1 MKVLKYTLFSLMGML
16 IINSADAGNTSTSLK
31 VSLTIIETCEVS
43 TQGNLDFGSVVR
55 SQPVADAITNISVQ
69 CSKNTP
75 YQLAVTSDNNFEL
88 KSAASTASVAYVLY
102 QDAGHTQIWAGS
114 GGKIRSGVATGM
126 KENIPIHGAITSSTN
141 VQATKYEDWVRVNVI
156 Y

>member
-1 MKVLKYTLFSLMGML
+1 MKVLKYILFSLMSML
-16 IINSADAGNTSTSLK
+16 TINSADAGNASTSLR

-55 SQPVADAITNISVQ
+55 SQPVAGARTDVSVQ
-69 CSKNTP
+69 CSQNTP

-88 KSAASTASVAYVLY
+88 KSAASPASVAYVLY
-102 QDAGHTQIWAGS
+102 QDAGHTQIWGGPGS
-114 GGKIRSGVATGM
+114 KIYSGIATGM

>member
-1 MKVLKYTLFSLMGML
+1 MKVIQYALFSLMGML
-16 IINSADAGNTSTSLK
+16 TIDSAVAGNASTSLR
-31 VSLTIIETCEVS
+31 VSLTIVETCEVS
-43 TQGNLDFGSVVR
+43 TEGNLDFGSVVR
-55 SQPVADAITNISVQ
+55 SQAVAAARTDVSVQ

-88 KSAASTASVAYVLY
+88 KSTTSPASVAYVLY
-102 QDAGHTQIWAGS
+102 QDAGHTQIW
-114 GGKIRSGVATGM
+114 GGTADKIHSRVATGM
-126 KENIPIHGAITSSTN
+126 KENIPIHGVITSSTN

>member
-1 MKVLKYTLFSLMGML
+1 MKAIQYALFSLMGIL
-16 IINSADAGNTSTSLK
+16 TIDSAVAGNASTSLR
-31 VSLTIIETCEVS
+31 VSLTIVETCEVS
-43 TQGNLDFGSVVR
+43 TEGNLDFGSVVR
-55 SQPVADAITNISVQ
+55 SQPVAAARTDVSVQ
-69 CSKNTP
+69 CTQNTP

-88 KSAASTASVAYVLY
+88 KSAESPASVAYVLY
-102 QDAGHTQIWAGS
+102 QDAGHTQIW
-114 GGKIRSGVATGM
+114 GGAADKIHSRIATGM

>member
-1 MKVLKYTLFSLMGML
+1 MKVLKYTLFSLMSML
-16 IINSADAGNTSTSLK
+16 TINSADAGNVSTSLR

-55 SQPVADAITNISVQ
+55 SQPVAAARTDVSVQ
-69 CSKNTP
+69 CSQNTP

-88 KSAASTASVAYVLY
+88 KSAASPASVAYVLY
-102 QDAGHTQIWAGS
+102 QDAGHTQIW
-114 GGKIRSGVATGM
+114 GGAADKVRSRIATGM
-126 KENIPIHGAITSSTN
+126 KENIPIHGAIISSTN

>member
-1 MKVLKYTLFSLMGML
+1 MKVIKYALFSLRGVL
-16 IINSADAGNTSTSLK
+16 IINSAEAGNASTSLK
-31 VSLTIIETCEVS
+31 VSLTIVDTCEVS
-43 TQGNLDFGSVVR
+43 TQGNLDFGSVER
-55 SQPVADAITNISVQ
+55 AQPVPTARMDVTVQ

-88 KSAASTASVAYVLY
+88 KSTASPASVAYVLY
-102 QDAGHTQIWAGS
+102 QDAGHTQIW
-114 GGKIRSGVATGM
+114 GGAADKLRSRIATGM

>member
-1 MKVLKYTLFSLMGML
+1 MKVLKSTLFSLMGML
-16 IINSADAGNTSTSLK
+16 IITSADAGNTSTSLR
-31 VSLTIIETCEVS
+31 VSLTIIETCDVS

-55 SQPVADAITNISVQ
+55 SQPVAGAGTNISVQ
-69 CSKNTP
+69 CTQNTP
-75 YQLAVTSDNNFEL
+75 YQVAVTSDNNFEL

-102 QDAGHTQIWAGS
+102 QDAGHTQIWGGPGS
-114 GGKIRSGVATGM
+114 KIYSGIATGM

>member
-1 MKVLKYTLFSLMGML
+1 MKVIRHALFSLMGML

-31 VSLTIIETCEVS
+31 VSLTILETCDVS

-55 SQPVADAITNISVQ
+55 SQPVAGARTNISVQ
-69 CSKNTP
+69 CTQNTP
-75 YQLAVTSDNNFEL
+75 YQVAVTSDNNFEL
-88 KSAASTASVAYVLY
+88 KSAASPASVAYVLY
-102 QDAGHTQIWAGS
+102 QDAGHTQIW
-114 GGKIRSGVATGM
+114 GGAADKLHSRIATGI

>member
-1 MKVLKYTLFSLMGML
+1 
-16 IINSADAGNTSTSLK
+16 
-31 VSLTIIETCEVS
+31 
-43 TQGNLDFGSVVR
+43 TQGNLDFGSVER
-55 SQPVADAITNISVQ
+55 AQPVPTARTDVTVQ

-88 KSAASTASVAYVLY
+88 KSTASPASVAYVLY
-102 QDAGHTQIWAGS
+102 QDAGHTQIW
-114 GGKIRSGVATGM
+114 GGAADKLRSRIATGM

>member
-1 MKVLKYTLFSLMGML
+1 MKVIKYALFSLMGML
-16 IINSADAGNTSTSLK
+16 IINSADAGNTSTALK
-31 VSLTIIETCEVS
+31 VSLTIVETCEVS

-55 SQPVADAITNISVQ
+55 SQPVAGARTDVSVQ

-102 QDAGHTQIWAGS
+102 QDAGHTQIWGGS
-114 GGKIRSGVATGM
+114 ESKIRSGIATGM
-126 KENIPIHGAITSSTN
+126 KETIPIHGAITSSTN

>member
-1 MKVLKYTLFSLMGML
+1 MKVISHALFSLMGML
-16 IINSADAGNTSTSLK
+16 TINSADAGNASTSLR
-31 VSLTIIETCEVS
+31 VSLTILETCEVS
-43 TQGNLDFGSVVR
+43 TQGNLDFGSVER
-55 SQPVADAITNISVQ
+55 AQPVPTARTDVTVQ

-88 KSAASTASVAYVLY
+88 KSTASPASVAYVLY
-102 QDAGHTQIWAGS
+102 QDAGHTQIW
-114 GGKIRSGVATGM
+114 GGMADKIRSRIATGM
-126 KENIPIHGAITSSTN
+126 KENIPIHGAIISTTN

>member
-1 MKVLKYTLFSLMGML
+1 MKVLKSTLFSLMGML
-16 IINSADAGNTSTSLK
+16 IITSADAGNTSTSLR
-31 VSLTIIETCEVS
+31 VSLTIIETCDVS

-55 SQPVADAITNISVQ
+55 SQPVAGAGTNISVQ
-69 CSKNTP
+69 CTQNTP
-75 YQLAVTSDNNFEL
+75 YQVAVTSDNNFEL
-88 KSAASTASVAYVLY
+88 KSAVSTASVAYVLY
-102 QDAGHTQIWAGS
+102 QDAGHTQIW
-114 GGKIRSGVATGM
+114 GGGADKLHSRIATGM

>member
-1 MKVLKYTLFSLMGML
+1 MKVLKYTLFSLMSML
-16 IINSADAGNTSTSLK
+16 TINSADAGNASTSLR

-55 SQPVADAITNISVQ
+55 SQPVAAARTDVSVQ
-69 CSKNTP
+69 CSQNTP

-102 QDAGHTQIWAGS
+102 QDAGHTQIWGRPGS
-114 GGKIRSGVATGM
+114 KIYSGIATGM

>member
-1 MKVLKYTLFSLMGML
+1 MKVLKYTLFSLMSML
-16 IINSADAGNTSTSLK
+16 TINSADAGNASTSLR

-55 SQPVADAITNISVQ
+55 SQPVAAARTDVSVQ
-69 CSKNTP
+69 CSQNTP

-102 QDAGHTQIWAGS
+102 QDAGHTQIWGGPESKIYS
-114 GGKIRSGVATGM
+114 GIATGM
-126 KENIPIHGAITSSTN
+126 KESIPIHGAITSSTN

>member
-1 MKVLKYTLFSLMGML
+1 MKVLKSTLFSLMGML
-16 IINSADAGNTSTSLK
+16 IINSADAGNTSISLR
-31 VSLTIIETCEVS
+31 VSLTIIETCDVS

-55 SQPVADAITNISVQ
+55 SQPVAGAATNISVQ
-69 CSKNTP
+69 CTQNTP
-75 YQLAVTSDNNFEL
+75 YQVAVTSDNNFEL

-102 QDAGHTQIWAGS
+102 QDAGHTQIW
-114 GGKIRSGVATGM
+114 GGAADKLHSRIATGM

-141 VQATKYEDWVRVNVI
+141 VQATKYEDWVRVNVV

>member
-1 MKVLKYTLFSLMGML
+1 MKVIRHALFSLMGML

-31 VSLTIIETCEVS
+31 VSLTILETCDVS

-55 SQPVADAITNISVQ
+55 SQPVAGARTNISVQ
-69 CSKNTP
+69 CTQNTP
-75 YQLAVTSDNNFEL
+75 YQVAVTSDNNFEL
-88 KSAASTASVAYVLY
+88 KSAASPASVAYVLY
-102 QDAGHTQIWAGS
+102 QDAGHTQIW
-114 GGKIRSGVATGM
+114 GGAADKLHSRIATGM
-126 KENIPIHGAITSSTN
+126 KENIPIHGAVTSSTN

>member
-1 MKVLKYTLFSLMGML
+1 MKVIRYALFSLMGML
-16 IINSADAGNTSTSLK
+16 IINSADAGNTSTALK
-31 VSLTIIETCEVS
+31 VSLTIVETCEVS
-43 TQGNLDFGSVVR
+43 TQGNLDFGSVIR
-55 SQPVADAITNISVQ
+55 SQPVAGARTDVSVQ
-69 CSKNTP
+69 CSQNTP

-102 QDAGHTQIWAGS
+102 QDAGHTQIWGGS
-114 GGKIRSGVATGM
+114 ESKIRSGIATGM
-126 KENIPIHGAITSSTN
+126 KETIPIHGAITSSTN

>member
-1 MKVLKYTLFSLMGML
+1 MKALKYILFSLMGML
-16 IINSADAGNTSTSLK
+16 LINSADAGNTSTSLK

-55 SQPVADAITNISVQ
+55 SQPVAPARTNVSVQ
-69 CSKNTP
+69 CSQNTP

-88 KSAASTASVAYVLY
+88 KSAASPASVAYVLY
-102 QDAGHTQIWAGS
+102 QDAGHTQIW
-114 GGKIRSGVATGM
+114 GGAADKLHSRIATGM

>member
-1 MKVLKYTLFSLMGML
+1 MKVIRHALFSLMGML

-31 VSLTIIETCEVS
+31 VSLTILETCDVS

-55 SQPVADAITNISVQ
+55 SQPVAGARTNISVQ
-69 CSKNTP
+69 CTHNTP
-75 YQLAVTSDNNFEL
+75 YQVAVTSDNNFEL
-88 KSAASTASVAYVLY
+88 KSAASPASVAYVLY
-102 QDAGHTQIWAGS
+102 QDAGHTQIW
-114 GGKIRSGVATGM
+114 GGAADKLHSRIATGI

>member
-1 MKVLKYTLFSLMGML
+1 MKIIQYALFSLMGIL
-16 IINSADAGNTSTSLK
+16 TIDSAVAGNASTSLR
-31 VSLTIIETCEVS
+31 VSLTIVETCEVS
-43 TQGNLDFGSVVR
+43 TEGNLDFGSVVR
-55 SQPVADAITNISVQ
+55 SQPVAAARTDVSVQ
-69 CSKNTP
+69 CTQNTP

-88 KSAASTASVAYVLY
+88 KSAESPASVAYVLY
-102 QDAGHTQIWAGS
+102 QDAGHTQIW
-114 GGKIRSGVATGM
+114 GGAADKIHSRIATGM

>member
-1 MKVLKYTLFSLMGML
+1 MKVIRHALFSLMGML

-31 VSLTIIETCEVS
+31 VSLTILETCDVS

-55 SQPVADAITNISVQ
+55 SQPVAGARTNISVQ
-69 CSKNTP
+69 CTQNTP
-75 YQLAVTSDNNFEL
+75 YQVAVTSDNNFEL
-88 KSAASTASVAYVLY
+88 KSAASPASVAYVLY
-102 QDAGHTQIWAGS
+102 QDAGHTQIW
-114 GGKIRSGVATGM
+114 GGAADKLHSRIATGM

>member
-1 MKVLKYTLFSLMGML
+1 MNVLKYALFSLMGML

-31 VSLTIIETCEVS
+31 VSLTIVETCEVS

-55 SQPVADAITNISVQ
+55 SQPVAGARTDVSVQ
-69 CSKNTP
+69 CSQNTP

-102 QDAGHTQIWAGS
+102 QDAGHTQIWGGS
-114 GGKIRSGVATGM
+114 GSKIRSGVATGM
-126 KENIPIHGAITSSTN
+126 KETITIHGAITSSTN

>member
-1 MKVLKYTLFSLMGML
+1 MKVIRHALFSLMGML

-31 VSLTIIETCEVS
+31 VSLTIVETCDVS

-55 SQPVADAITNISVQ
+55 SQPVAGARTNISVQ
-69 CSKNTP
+69 CTQNTP
-75 YQLAVTSDNNFEL
+75 YQVAVTSDNNFEL
-88 KSAASTASVAYVLY
+88 KSAASPASVAYVLY
-102 QDAGHTQIWAGS
+102 QDAGHTQIW
-114 GGKIRSGVATGM
+114 GGAADKLHSRIATGM

>member
-1 MKVLKYTLFSLMGML
+1 MKVLKSTLFSLMGML
-16 IINSADAGNTSTSLK
+16 IINSADAGNASTSLR
-31 VSLTIIETCEVS
+31 VSLTIIETCDVS

-55 SQPVADAITNISVQ
+55 SQPVAGAGTNISVQ
-69 CSKNTP
+69 CTQNTP
-75 YQLAVTSDNNFEL
+75 YQVAVTSDNNFEL

-102 QDAGHTQIWAGS
+102 QDAGHTQIW
-114 GGKIRSGVATGM
+114 GGAADKLHSRIATGM

-141 VQATKYEDWVRVNVI
+141 VQSTKYEDWVRVNVI

>member
-1 MKVLKYTLFSLMGML
+1 MKALKYILFSLMGML
-16 IINSADAGNTSTSLK
+16 LINSADAGNTSTSLK

-55 SQPVADAITNISVQ
+55 SQPVAPARTNVSVQ
-69 CSKNTP
+69 CSQNTP

-88 KSAASTASVAYVLY
+88 KSATSPASVAYVLY
-102 QDAGHTQIWAGS
+102 QDAGHTQIWGGLGS
-114 GGKIRSGVATGM
+114 KIHSGIATGM

>member
-1 MKVLKYTLFSLMGML
+1 MKVLKSTLFSLMSML
-16 IINSADAGNTSTSLK
+16 TINSADAGNASTSLR

-55 SQPVADAITNISVQ
+55 SQPVAAARTDVSVQ
-69 CSKNTP
+69 CSQNTP

-102 QDAGHTQIWAGS
+102 QDAGHTQIWGGLGS
-114 GGKIRSGVATGM
+114 KIYSGVATGM

>member
-1 MKVLKYTLFSLMGML
+1 MKVLKYTLFSLMSML
-16 IINSADAGNTSTSLK
+16 IINSADAGNASTSLR

-55 SQPVADAITNISVQ
+55 SQPVAAARTDVSVQ
-69 CSKNTP
+69 CSQNTP

-88 KSAASTASVAYVLY
+88 KSAESTASVAYVLY
-102 QDAGHTQIWAGS
+102 QDAGHTQIWGGPESKIYS
-114 GGKIRSGVATGM
+114 GIATGM

>member
-1 MKVLKYTLFSLMGML
+1 MKVLKYTLFSLMSML
-16 IINSADAGNTSTSLK
+16 TVNSADAGNASTSLR

-55 SQPVADAITNISVQ
+55 SQPVAAARTDVSVQ
-69 CSKNTP
+69 CSQNTP

-102 QDAGHTQIWAGS
+102 QDAGHTQIWGGPGS
-114 GGKIRSGVATGM
+114 KIYSGIATGM

-141 VQATKYEDWVRVNVI
+141 VQATKYEDWIRVNVI

>member
-31 VSLTIIETCEVS
+31 VSLTIIETCAVS

-55 SQPVADAITNISVQ
+55 SQPVADARTDILVQ
-69 CSKNTP
+69 CTQNTP
-75 YQLAVTSDNNFEL
+75 YQVAVTSDNNFEL
-88 KSAASTASVAYVLY
+88 KSAASNASVAYVLY
-102 QDAGHTQIWAGS
+102 QDAGHTQIW
-114 GGKIRSGVATGM
+114 GGAADKLHSRIATGG